1 MKILFFDTETTGLP
15 KNWKAPVHQLDNW
28 PRLVQIAWQV
38 YSSNGD
44 LLEEHDYVIKPDGFI
59 ISLEASAVHKITTEK
74 ALETGLD
81 LFTILKVFSSSVKSC
96 GLMVAHNYSYDYNIM
111 GSELLR
117 NGLENSLK
125 DKEHICTMNASTEF
139 CKISGPYGYKWP
151 KLEELYKILFD
162 ESFNAHDALDD
173 IRATAKC
180 FWELVSLK
188 IITLAKKN
196 KVVAEFDLNKI
207 DFSQKSYEDL
217 VGIFHGFMKNT
228 FCEIILEFESSGY
241 QLIHGDFL
249 DPAEH
254 MLLINELNLATN
266 ALLNTLPEIQK
277 YFKDDNKKA
286 FLEKS
291 WQTLIEESK
300 KIAIEELLNKGN
312 IKLIQN
318 PEQST
323 QANESNV
330 TFNHKDAIKY
340 ALKISDAENKNKA
353 LCDIVCVLIDR
364 GRIEDALGVISSI
377 DIRWIQLKALGY
389 YCEKLILDGEQIVA
403 LNILLMNTT
412 KSIFPESN
420 TVITLV
426 NKYVEMTS
434 TLWPGVLGVRALPS
448 ISKVKVHE
456 YWQLYYSVAWGLI
469 KIGNYDKALDVLA
482 EFDSRCGGHKN
493 INSQEIFDKISCSKK
508 IINHMLEN
516 GEVERATNLA
526 PNLFYPSASIGELCR
541 LLLEKGE
548 IEKVKAIANS
558 AEKKD
563 RTDIVEILILHLLK
577 GNNKNEAF
585 KTMNAYFPDKT
596 DQASVVS
603 AIVPVLLDQGE
614 VNYAI
619 ELAHDI
625 IDDIYKVSA
634 ITAVCKHLTLNGKTE
649 EAIEQAYKLEA
660 KNYLGEH
667 SFENIAEVLAA
678 MSVVLMKQG
687 NNNEAIRISKLFEPL
702 SCGRN
707 KKIIISEMYSQFS
720 KILFDRGKRDEALL
734 FFGLIQTK
742 GGRVFQTG
750 YHMIKNLVG
759 FNKIQESIELADL
772 LEKAA
777 LKMNMK
783 VDFLSYAQSKIAFQ
797 LMKPGHIR
805 SRFL

>member
-1 MKILFFDTETTGLP
+1 LM
-15 KNWKAPVHQLDNW
+15 NWKAPVHQLDNW

-38 YSSNGD
+38 YDSNGN
-44 LLEEHDYVIKPDGFI
+44 LLEEHDYVIKPVGFI
-59 ISLEASAVHKITTEK
+59 IPTGASAVHKITTEK
-74 ALETGLD
+74 ALEIGSD
-81 LFTILKVFSSSVKSC
+81 LLTILKAFSSSVNAC
-96 GLMVAHNYSYDYNIM
+96 GLLVAHNYSYDYNIM

-117 NGLENSLK
+117 NGLENSLYE
-125 DKEHICTMNASTEF
+125 KEHTCTMNASTEF
-139 CKISGPYGYKWP
+139 CKIPGPYGYKWP

-173 IRATAKC
+173 IRATARC
-180 FWELVSLK
+180 FWKLVSLK

-228 FCEIILEFESSGY
+228 FCETILEFESSGY
-241 QLIHGDFL
+241 QLIHGNFL
-249 DPAEH
+249 SPVDH
-254 MLLINELNLATN
+254 MLLINELNGVTN

-277 YFKDDNKKA
+277 YFKDDIKKA

-291 WQTLIEESK
+291 WQIMIEESK
-300 KIAIEELLNKGN
+300 KTAIEEFLNKKN

-330 TFNHKDAIKY
+330 TVNHKDAIKY
-340 ALKISDAENKNKA
+340 ALKISDAEYKNQA

-389 YCEKLILDGEQIVA
+389 YCGKLILDGKQIVA
-403 LNILLMNTT
+403 LNILLVNTT
-412 KSIFPESN
+412 NSLFPE
-420 TVITLV
+420 TYAVFTQV
-426 NKYVEMTS
+426 NKYVEMTYTS
-434 TLWPGVLGVRALPS
+434 SPGVLGVRTLPS
-448 ISKVKVHE
+448 ISKVKARE
-456 YWQLYYSVAWGLI
+456 YWELYHSIGWGLI

-482 EFDSRCGGHKN
+482 EFDSRCAGHRKHPN
-493 INSQEIFDKISCSKK
+493 DMDTELIVGKLQCSKK
-508 IINHMLEN
+508 IINLMLEN
-516 GEVERATNLA
+516 GEVERAINLA
-526 PNLFYPSASIGELCR
+526 PNLFWPSESINELCR
-541 LLLEKGE
+541 ILVEQGE

-558 AEKKD
+558 AEKID
-563 RTDIVEILILHLLK
+563 RTGIVKILILHLLK

-585 KTMNAYFPDKT
+585 KAMNTYFPDKT
-596 DQASVVS
+596 DQASLVA

-667 SFENIAEVLAA
+667 SFENIAKVLAA

-702 SCGRN
+702 SCGRQ

-805 SRFL
+805 SKFL